1 MRRLIAMLVVS
12 LLAGLGSPALGAV
25 RAPTEDA
32 ADKIH
37 SQCRNAEPD
46 AVADCVLAKEKDY
59 GRKLADKYQS
69 VVELQGAAEKK
80 LLVESQRAWL
90 SYQEKSCKFHEQAL
104 AFDGADAA
112 RAAGAVCLLRTTL
125 QRLAEFDALLPKLEH

>member
-1 MRRLIAMLVVS
+1 MRRLIETLLVS
-12 LLAGLGSPALGAV
+12 LLVGLGGHALGAV

-37 SQCRNAEPD
+37 SQCRNAEPYV
-46 AVADCVLAKEKDY
+46 VADCVLAKEKDY

-69 VVELQGAAEKK
+69 VVELQGSVEKK
-80 LLVESQRAWL
+80 TIGRSRSAPGCR
-90 SYQEKSCKFHEQAL
+90 SGKSCSFLEQAL

-112 RAAGAVCLLRTTL
+112 RAAGAVCLLRTT
-125 QRLAEFDALLPKLEH
+125 RAFR